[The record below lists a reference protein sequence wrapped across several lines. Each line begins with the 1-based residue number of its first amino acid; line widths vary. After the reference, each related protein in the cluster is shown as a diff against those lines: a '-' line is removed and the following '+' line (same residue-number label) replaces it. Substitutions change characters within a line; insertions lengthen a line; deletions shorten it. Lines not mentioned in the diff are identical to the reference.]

1 VFLILGLVRERSER
15 KPLCKHLNIIL
26 LVATCASLLVSG
38 DLKAAGPPAP
48 DQQDRPPRPIE
59 PPHKPVQ
66 AGTRLAVVFGLN
78 LFSYGQYAYNT
89 TVTLPNG
96 STFPYA
102 GKQSASGGSF
112 LTGAAVTPPGA
123 FRRLTAGF
131 TLNLGGL
138 ASWTHTPI
146 PNGVTTPFSQSNLSN
161 QIQRN
166 AIFGYGWQPAI
177 SPYVEH
183 ELGFLLESR
192 VRAGYQYWHQRGS
205 YSGSFSVDQPGSALA
220 NYNVRVLHSS
230 HLLRLSINNHTSLDD
245 ETSPSRKQ
253 NPGFLRQGGLLVG
266 TNHTV
271 MLFIALG
278 PDWTF

>member
-1 VFLILGLVRERSER
+1 M
-15 KPLCKHLNIIL
+15 
-26 LVATCASLLVSG
+26 
-38 DLKAAGPPAP
+38 P
-48 DQQDRPPRPIE
+48 D
-59 PPHKPVQ
+59 
-66 AGTRLAVVFGLN
+66 
-78 LFSYGQYAYNT
+78 
-89 TVTLPNG
+89 G
-96 STFPYA
+96 STLSYA
-102 GKQSASGGSF
+102 GKQNASGGSF

-138 ASWTHTPI
+138 AAWTHTPI
-146 PNGVTTPFSQSNLSN
+146 PNGTTTPFSQSNFST

-183 ELGFLLESR
+183 ELGFLLQNR

-205 YSGSFSVDQPGSALA
+205 YSGSFPIDQPGSGVAG
-220 NYNVRVLHSS
+220 YNVKVVHSS
-230 HLLRLSINNHTSLDD
+230 HMLRLSINNHTSLDD

-253 NPGFLRQGGLLVG
+253 NPGFLRQGGVLIG
-266 TNHTV
+266 TDRTV
-271 MLFIALG
+271 MVFIALG

>member
-1 VFLILGLVRERSER
+1 MRGCSGFKV
-15 KPLCKHLNIIL
+15 PCKLLNIAVL
-26 LVATCASLLVSG
+26 AVCASLLAAG
-38 DLKAAGPPAP
+38 TLQAAGPPTP
-48 DQQDRPPRPIE
+48 DDPKDHPPRPIE

-78 LFSYGQYAYNT
+78 LFAYGQYAYNT
-89 TVTLPNG
+89 AVTIPG
-96 STFPYA
+96 SSALNYA
-102 GKQSASGGSF
+102 GKQNASGGSF
-112 LTGAAVTPPGA
+112 LTGAAITPPGA
-123 FRRLTAGF
+123 FRRLTGGF

-138 ASWTHTPI
+138 AAWTHTPI
-146 PNGVTTPFSQSNLSN
+146 PNGVTTPFSQSNLST

-192 VRAGYQYWHQRGS
+192 VRAGYQYWHQQGS
-205 YSGSFSVDQPGSALA
+205 YSGSFAVDQPGSAVA
-220 NYNVRVLHSS
+220 GYNVKVVHSS
-230 HLLRLSINNHTSLDD
+230 HMLRLSINNHTSLDD
-245 ETSPSRKQ
+245 ESSPSKRQ
-253 NPGFLRQGGLLVG
+253 NPGFLRQGGILVG

-271 MLFIALG
+271 MVFIALG

>member
-1 VFLILGLVRERSER
+1 MS
-15 KPLCKHLNIIL
+15 KPPCRRLKVVVLAI
-26 LVATCASLLVSG
+26 CAPLLVSG
-38 DLKAAGPPAP
+38 ILQAAGPPSDAQAYPP
-48 DQQDRPPRPIE
+48 DEKSRSPRPIE

-78 LFSYGQYAYNT
+78 LFSYGQYGYNT
-89 TVTLPNG
+89 AVTMPDG
-96 STFPYA
+96 SVLNYA

-123 FRRLTAGF
+123 FRRLTMGA

-138 ASWTHTPI
+138 SSWTRSPI
-146 PNGVTTPFSQSNLSN
+146 PNGVTTPFSQSNLN
-161 QIQRN
+161 LQIQRN
-166 AIFGYGWQPAI
+166 AIFGYGWRPAI
-177 SPYVEH
+177 SPYIEH

-205 YSGSFSVDQPGSALA
+205 YSGSFPVSQPGSASA
-220 NYNVRVLHSS
+220 DYNVRVLHSS
-230 HLLRLSINNHTSLDD
+230 HLIRLSINNHTSLDD
-245 ETSPSRKQ
+245 DTSPAYKKR
-253 NPGFLRQGGLLVG
+253 NPGFLRQGGLLIG

-271 MLFIALG
+271 MVFIALG